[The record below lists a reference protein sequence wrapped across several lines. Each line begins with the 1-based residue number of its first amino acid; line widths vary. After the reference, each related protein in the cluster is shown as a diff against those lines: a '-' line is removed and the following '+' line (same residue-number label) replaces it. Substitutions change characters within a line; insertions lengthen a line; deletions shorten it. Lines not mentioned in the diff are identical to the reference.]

1 MQQEKPLVGVLFSQ
15 EVTGSSARRFL
26 AQIVAVDSLFVQE
39 NSDSNS
45 RKAVIELNFPE
56 QFKQRQG
63 AKIKQLLKLLH

>member
-1 MQQEKPLVGVLFSQ
+1 
-15 EVTGSSARRFL
+15 
-26 AQIVAVDSLFVQE
+26 LFVQE